1 MNDNVKSI
9 INRLKRKVE
18 KKKEWTLQMINL
30 KWKRKLLD
38 LNEGLT

>member
-1 MNDNVKSI
+1 MNDNVKTI
-9 INRLKRKVE
+9 INRPKRKVE

-38 LNEGLT
+38 LN